1 MASNSN
7 SSHPPPQSNG
17 STGPSRVPKEE
28 FSWLCTLLV
37 TLSIILFLCLLTW
50 FILSRDNDPLP
61 KVTLHDFS
69 ISKFQ
74 TLDSRLVAE
83 WVAKF
88 TISVHVYDVN
98 PGSAHPV
105 FVAQMTFEYIES
117 FVSYKGHI
125 LVVNST
131 NIGKNESEIIG
142 LTTISI
148 KFSTEGLEGDQREVQ
163 DWVLED
169 IRKDRDNGTVIFGMQ
184 LVMWTPRYRR
194 SYWARCSDLMV
205 DFNKPKWVAT
215 LDLPKDCYVSKWNR
229 TLHSLY

>member
-1 MASNSN
+1 MDDT
-7 SSHPPPQSNG
+7 PPE
-17 STGPSRVPKEE
+17 V
-28 FSWLCTLLV
+28 FLHY
-37 TLSIILFLCLLTW
+37 LS
-50 FILSRDNDPLP
+50 
-61 KVTLHDFS
+61 V
-69 ISKFQ
+69 SKFDI
-74 TLDSRLVAE
+74 LDSRLVAE

-88 TISVHVYDVN
+88 IISVHIYDVN

-125 LVVNST
+125 LAVNST
-131 NIGKNESEIIG
+131 NIVQDELEIIG
-142 LTTISI
+142 RMTMSV
-148 KFSTEGLEGDQREVQ
+148 KFSIEGLEGDQREVQ